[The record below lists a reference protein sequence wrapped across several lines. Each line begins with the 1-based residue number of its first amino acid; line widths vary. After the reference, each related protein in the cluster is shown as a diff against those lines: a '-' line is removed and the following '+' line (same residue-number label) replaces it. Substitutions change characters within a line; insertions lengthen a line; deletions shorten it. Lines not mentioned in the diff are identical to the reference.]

1 MPSQSRFSSK
11 PQAKAEGCRS
21 GRGALAL
28 ATAVFL
34 GAPAQRTLAQFS
46 GCPGAPAGV
55 HCGAVEVPLF
65 PPSNWWNVR
74 VDSAPLDP
82 RSSSIVTWIG
92 TTRGMH
98 PDFGGDDTENP
109 PAIYGMVHF
118 SVPGT
123 QPLVQVPF
131 DFPDSDAGA
140 PGRPAGY
147 PIPPE
152 AKTNAKWI
160 EGGYAGNAG
169 ADGDKHMLVV
179 DRDNRL
185 LFELWDLRCE
195 PTGSPS
201 CSWAAGSGAA
211 WSLDSNARRTFGWT
225 SGDAAG
231 LAILPG
237 LVRYSEVYSG
247 NPIAHAFRVT
257 TRGVNGFVYPASH
270 DATTSTNANAPALG
284 TRLRLRSSF
293 TIASYPSGATA
304 ADRAAMDRVVTAM
317 KTYGLIVADTGSD
330 MYVSGAYDTRW
341 DNGLWNPF
349 FAAIRAGD
357 FEVVEQGWG
366 SARFHDVEPCRL
378 VDTRNA
384 AGAYGG
390 PALAAGAQRS
400 FVAAGMCG
408 LPDSVRAI
416 SGNVT
421 VETPAAAGI
430 LRLFPGDRSAG
441 APWVLSYPAAKTR
454 ANNFVSRLSG
464 SSSTYA
470 WGTFTVRNDG
480 PAAVHLIVDVNG
492 WFE

>member
-1 MPSQSRFSSK
+1 MR
-11 PQAKAEGCRS
+11 
-21 GRGALAL
+21 RGASVAAAGGLLAAL
-28 ATAVFL
+28 VADPSTAQVSGCL
-34 GAPAQRTLAQFS
+34 GAPAAI
-46 GCPGAPAGV
+46 

-65 PPSNWWNVR
+65 PADNWWNVP
-74 VDSAPLDP
+74 VANAPLDP
-82 RSSSIVTWIG
+82 RSAAIIGWIG

-131 DFPDSDAGA
+131 DYPDSDAGA

-152 AKTNAKWI
+152 AKTNVRWI
-160 EGGYAGNAG
+160 EGGYAGNADVG
-169 ADGDKHMLVV
+169 GDKHMLIV
-179 DRDNRL
+179 DRENRL
-185 LFELWDLRCE
+185 LFELWNLRCE
-195 PTGSPS
+195 PPGSPS
-201 CSWAAGSGAA
+201 CSWTAGSGAA
-211 WSLDSNARRTFGWT
+211 WSLDSNARRPFGWT

-237 LVRYSEVYSG
+237 LVRYAEVYSG
-247 NPIAHAFRVT
+247 SPIAHAFRVT

-270 DATTSTNANAPALG
+270 DATTSTNVNAPALG

-293 TIASYPSGATA
+293 TISSYPSGATG

-341 DNGLWNPF
+341 DNGIWNPF
-349 FAAIRAGD
+349 FAAVRAGD

-366 SARFHDVEPCRL
+366 SARFRDMEPCRL
-378 VDTRNA
+378 VDTREA
-384 AGAYGG
+384 VGAYGG
-390 PALAAGAQRS
+390 PALAAGTERS
-400 FVAAGMCG
+400 FVAAGRCG
-408 LPDSVRAI
+408 LPESVRSI
-416 SGNVT
+416 SGNLT
-421 VETPAAAGI
+421 VEAPAAAGT

-441 APWVLSYPAAKTR
+441 APWALSYPAARTR
-454 ANNFVSRLSG
+454 ANNFISRLSG
-464 SSSTYA
+464 SSSTFG
-470 WGTFTVRNDG
+470 WSTFTVKNDG
-480 PAAVHLIVDVNG
+480 PTAVHVIVDVNG

>member
-1 MPSQSRFSSK
+1 MTER
-11 PQAKAEGCRS
+11 
-21 GRGALAL
+21 LAL
-28 ATAVFL
+28 ATAVAL
-34 GAPAQRTLAQFS
+34 LAALTALPAPAQTS
-46 GCPGAPAGV
+46 GCLNAPTSV

-65 PPSNWWNVR
+65 PADNWWNVP
-74 VDSAPLDP
+74 VATAPLDP
-82 RSSSIVTWIG
+82 RSGAIIGWIG

-98 PDFGGDDTENP
+98 PDFGGDDTESP

-131 DFPDSDAGA
+131 DYPDSDAGA

-152 AKTNAKWI
+152 AKANAKWI
-160 EGGYAGNAG
+160 EGGYAGNVNPS
-169 ADGDKHMLVV
+169 GDKHMLIV

-225 SGDAAG
+225 SADAAG

-237 LVRYSEVYSG
+237 LVRHAEVYSG

-270 DATTSTNANAPALG
+270 EATTSTNANAPALG
-284 TRLRLRSSF
+284 TRLRLKSSF
-293 TIASYPSGATA
+293 ALSGYPSGSTA
-304 ADRAAMDRVVTAM
+304 ADRAAMDRVVAAM
-317 KTYGLIVADTGSD
+317 KIYGLIVADTGSD
-330 MYVSGAYDTRW
+330 MYISGAYDTRW

-349 FAAIRAGD
+349 FSGIRAGD

-366 SARFHDVEPCRL
+366 AARYHPVTPCRA
-378 VDTRNA
+378 VDTRDPD
-384 AGAYGG
+384 GPYGG
-390 PALAAGAQRS
+390 PVLGGLAERLFVLTGRCGIPEGVRSVSGVLTAVGATAAG
-400 FVAAGMCG
+400 FVELRAGG
-408 LPDSVRAI
+408 TPP
-416 SGNVT
+416 GPT
-421 VETPAAAGI
+421 VSLGYEAG
-430 LRLFPGDRSAG
+430 R
-441 APWVLSYPAAKTR
+441 VR
-454 ANNFVSRLSG
+454 ANNFVSSLSG
-464 SSSTYA
+464 QSGTTS
-470 WGTFTVRNDG
+470 WGTLVVRNGGDQ
-480 PAAVHLIVDVNG
+480 PVQVVVDVNG
-492 WFE
+492 YFP

>member
-1 MPSQSRFSSK
+1 MTRRPV
-11 PQAKAEGCRS
+11 
-21 GRGALAL
+21 LAL
-28 ATAVFL
+28 AWATLSGLFAGPALAQTSGCL
-34 GAPAQRTLAQFS
+34 GAPAA
-46 GCPGAPAGV
+46 V

-65 PPSNWWNVR
+65 PAGNWWNVP
-74 VDSAPLDP
+74 VANAPLDP
-82 RSSSIVTWIG
+82 RSAAILGWIG

-98 PDFGGDDTENP
+98 PDFGGDDTSNP

-118 SVPGT
+118 SVPGM

-131 DFPDSDAGA
+131 DYPDSDAGA

-147 PIPPE
+147 PIPAE

-169 ADGDKHMLVV
+169 AAGDKHMLIV

-195 PTGSPS
+195 PTGSAS

-270 DATTSTNANAPALG
+270 EATTSTNANAPALG
-284 TRLRLRSSF
+284 TRVRLRSSY
-293 TIASYPSGATA
+293 TVASYPSGATA
-304 ADRAAMDRVVTAM
+304 TDRAAMDRVVTAM

-341 DNGLWNPF
+341 DNGVWNPF

-366 SARFHDVEPCRL
+366 SARFYPLTPCRL
-378 VDTRNA
+378 LDTRTSDPN
-384 AGAYGG
+384 YGG
-390 PALAAGAQRS
+390 PALGAGASRS
-400 FVAAGMCG
+400 FVAAGRCG
-408 LPDSVRAI
+408 LPESVRSFA
-416 SGNVT
+416 GNLT
-421 VETPAAAGI
+421 VAAPSATGA
-430 LRLFPGDRSAG
+430 LKLLPGDRAAG
-441 APWVLSYPAAKTR
+441 PPTALSYSTGKTR
-454 ANNFVSRLSG
+454 ANNFVLRLPG
-464 SSSTYA
+464 SSATFS
-470 WGTFTVRNDG
+470 WGSFFIANEG
-480 PAAVHLIVDVNG
+480 PQAVDVVVDVYG
-492 WFE
+492 YFE

>member
-1 MPSQSRFSSK
+1 MTRRPV
-11 PQAKAEGCRS
+11 
-21 GRGALAL
+21 LAL
-28 ATAVFL
+28 AWATLSALFAGPVLAQTSGCL
-34 GAPAQRTLAQFS
+34 GAPAA
-46 GCPGAPAGV
+46 V

-65 PPSNWWNVR
+65 PAGNWWNAPVAN
-74 VDSAPLDP
+74 APLDP
-82 RSSSIVTWIG
+82 RSAAILGWIG

-98 PDFGGDDTENP
+98 PDFGGDDTGSP

-131 DFPDSDAGA
+131 DYPDSDAGA

-169 ADGDKHMLVV
+169 ADGDKHMLIV
-179 DRDNRL
+179 DRDHRL

-237 LVRYSEVYSG
+237 LVRYPEVYSG
-247 NPIAHAFRVT
+247 SPIAHAFRVT
-257 TRGVNGFVYPASH
+257 IRGVNGFVYPASH
-270 DATTSTNANAPALG
+270 EATTSTNVNAPALG
-284 TRLRLRSSF
+284 TRLRLKPSF

-304 ADRAAMDRVVTAM
+304 TDRAAMDRVVTAM

-366 SARFHDVEPCRL
+366 AARFYPLTPCRL
-378 VDTRNA
+378 LDTRNA
-384 AGAYGG
+384 TGDYGG
-390 PALAAGAQRS
+390 PAIGAGASRS
-400 FVAAGMCG
+400 FVAAGRCG
-408 LPDSVRAI
+408 LPGSVRAI
-416 SGNVT
+416 AGNLIV
-421 VETPAAAGI
+421 VGPAAVGV
-430 LRLFPGDRSAG
+430 LKLLPGDRPLG
-441 APWVLSYPAAKTR
+441 ASSTLSYTVGKTR
-454 ANNFVSRLSG
+454 ANNFSLRLSG
-464 SSSTYA
+464 NSTSTD
-470 WGTFTVRNDG
+470 WGAFTIFNEASD
-480 PAAVHLIVDVNG
+480 AAHVVVDVSG
-492 WFE
+492 FFE

>member
-1 MPSQSRFSSK
+1 MRRGGSFAAASGLVVALIASPSEAQTS
-11 PQAKAEGCRS
+11 GC
-21 GRGALAL
+21 A
-28 ATAVFL
+28 
-34 GAPAQRTLAQFS
+34 GAPAA
-46 GCPGAPAGV
+46 V

-65 PPSNWWNVR
+65 PADNWWNVP
-74 VDSAPLDP
+74 VASAPLDP
-82 RSSSIVTWIG
+82 RSAAIIGWIG

-131 DFPDSDAGA
+131 DYPDSDAGA

-152 AKTNAKWI
+152 AKTNVRWI
-160 EGGYAGNAG
+160 EGGYAGNADVG
-169 ADGDKHMLVV
+169 GDKHMLIV

-211 WSLDSNARRTFGWT
+211 WSLEANARRTFGWT
-225 SGDAAG
+225 SADAAG

-237 LVRYSEVYSG
+237 LVRYAEVYSG
-247 NPIAHAFRVT
+247 SPIAHAFRVT

-284 TRLRLRSSF
+284 TRLRLKSSF
-293 TIASYPSGATA
+293 TISSYPSGATA
-304 ADRAAMDRVVTAM
+304 ADRAAMDRVVAAM

-341 DNGLWNPF
+341 NNGIWNPF
-349 FAAIRAGD
+349 FAAVRAGD

-366 SARFHDVEPCRL
+366 AARFFPLTPCRL
-378 VDTRNA
+378 VDTRTA
-384 AGAYGG
+384 DGDYGG
-390 PALAAGAQRS
+390 PAIPPGGERS
-400 FVAAGMCG
+400 FVAAGRCG

-421 VETPAAAGI
+421 VEAPASEGI
-430 LRLFPGDRSAG
+430 LRLFPGDRLVGPPS
-441 APWVLSYPAAKTR
+441 VLSYRASKTR
-454 ANNFVSRLSG
+454 ANNFSVRLSG
-464 SSSTYA
+464 ASSSVV
-470 WGTFTVRNDG
+470 WGTLTVRNDG
-480 PAAVHLIVDVNG
+480 SSSVNVIVDVTG